1 MSRNKYHNY
10 QKKFNILNQTDI
22 EIHNEYDEEMSDIFD
37 LSKEEF
43 KIIKIINQLIKPFS
57 ELEELLMHANPQSR
71 AFILSRSFDE
81 SIQSHNPVGT
91 LNEMVELLRFING
104 IKKIAKYQSM
114 IIKTPSDPI
123 SNIKEKIKN
132 SYLFERQ
139 NN

>member
-1 MSRNKYHNY
+1 MSRNKYYNY

-37 LSKEEF
+37 LSKEDF

-81 SIQSHNPVGT
+81 AYN
-91 LNEMVELLRFING
+91 L
-104 IKKIAKYQSM
+104 
-114 IIKTPSDPI
+114 II
-123 SNIKEKIKN
+123 
-132 SYLFERQ
+132 L
-139 NN
+139 